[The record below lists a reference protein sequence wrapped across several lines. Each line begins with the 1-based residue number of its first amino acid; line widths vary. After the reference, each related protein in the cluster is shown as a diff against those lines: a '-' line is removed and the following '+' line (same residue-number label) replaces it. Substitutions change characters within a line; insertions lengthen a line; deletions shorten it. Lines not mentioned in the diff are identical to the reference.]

1 MRGIIHIKPLVQST
15 AELRMNINLL
25 MRGFEVK
32 GVLVRAKK
40 TRFIT
45 NASCFS
51 AEGTYVRRPFD
62 TIDVSKA

>member
-1 MRGIIHIKPLVQST
+1 MRGIIQIKPLVQST

-25 MRGFEVK
+25 MRGFDVK

-40 TRFIT
+40 IRFIT

-51 AEGTYVRRPFD
+51 AEATYVRRPFD
-62 TIDVSKA
+62 TITVSEA

>member
-1 MRGIIHIKPLVQST
+1 
-15 AELRMNINLL
+15 MNIILL
-25 MRGFEVK
+25 IRGFEVK

-40 TRFIT
+40 IRFIT
-45 NASCFS
+45 KASCFS